1 MEENVFAMRR
11 SGAVDLLTG
20 TPWKKL
26 LRFAVPLFIG
36 NLFQQMYNTVD
47 SIIVGR
53 WVGHVALAATG
64 VSSPIL
70 FFLVSIFMGVAM
82 GSSVL
87 VAQYYGARNAPAL
100 RKTLHTAIMLAIV
113 VGAVLSAIGI
123 IFSPVVLRL
132 LNTPE
137 DTYAP
142 ALAYVRILFSG
153 VVGQMLYNMTCGFMR
168 GQGNSRM
175 PLIIL
180 IISSITNVILDLIFV
195 IPLQMGVS
203 GAALATIISQFI
215 SAIIAMCALH
225 RTSPLTR
232 LSLKEMRIDWYQTK
246 EIFKIGIPTACQ
258 QSILSLGGMIIMSFI
273 TSYGTTTIAGYSA
286 AMKVDMIAVMP
297 IMSFSMAMTS
307 YTGQNIGAARMDRVY
322 LGTKQ
327 GFALSSIVTV
337 TMSSLLLLFGKY
349 VLVLFTDNADTIAAG
364 YKMMLTVVPF
374 YLLLTTI
381 QTLGGVMRGAG
392 ATVIPMINA
401 IVMNIVARIPLVI
414 LLNYIMHDASAVYW
428 SQVGGWVVGGAHMF
442 ISYNMGGWKRKAFS
456 RIALLH
462 PELEG
467 QVGQPPQGAQPAQPA
482 QAAQPAQTEA

>member
-1 MEENVFAMRR
+1 MGEDVFTIKR

-26 LRFAVPLFIG
+26 LHFAVPLFIG
-36 NLFQQMYNTVD
+36 NLFQQLYNTVD
-47 SIIVGR
+47 TIIVGR
-53 WVGHVALAATG
+53 WVGHVALAAVG

-100 RKTLHTAIMLAIV
+100 RKTLHTAIMLALL
-113 VGAVLSAIGI
+113 VGVMLSVIGFV
-123 IFSPVVLRL
+123 FSPAVLRL

-137 DTYAP
+137 DTYNQ
-142 ALAYVRILFSG
+142 ALTYARILFSG
-153 VVGQMLYNMTCGFMR
+153 IVGQMIYNMTSGFMR

-175 PLIIL
+175 PVIIL
-180 IISSITNVILDLIFV
+180 IVSSVLNIILDLVFI
-195 IPLQMGVS
+195 IPLHMGVA
-203 GAALATIISQFI
+203 GAAWATIISQFI
-215 SAIIAMCALH
+215 SGVIAVYALH

-232 LSLKEMRIDWYQTK
+232 ISLKELKIDWYQTK

-258 QSILSLGGMIIMSFI
+258 QAILSLGGMIIMSFI
-273 TSYGTTTIAGYSA
+273 TTYGTTTIAGYSA

-297 IMSFSMAMTS
+297 IMSFSMAMTA

-322 LGTKQ
+322 LGAKQ
-327 GFALSSIVTV
+327 GFTLLAIVTV
-337 TMSSLLLLFGKY
+337 VLSSVLLIFGKQI
-349 VLVLFTDNADTIAAG
+349 LMLFTDNVPTIEAG
-364 YKMMLTVVPF
+364 YRMMRTVVPF
-374 YLLLTTI
+374 YLLMATI

-414 LLNYIMHDASAVYW
+414 LLNNLMHNADAVYW
-428 SQVGGWVVGGAHMF
+428 SQVGGWAIGGIHMF
-442 ISYNMGGWKRKAFS
+442 ISYNQGKWKQKAFE
-456 RIALLH
+456 RIELLH
-462 PELEG
+462 PELK
-467 QVGQPPQGAQPAQPA
+467 
-482 QAAQPAQTEA
+482 T